1 VALVVITGGARSGK
15 SKVAEHLA
23 YERSQLGAGV
33 VVVVFGHSA
42 SNTDLEFAERI
53 ARHQSARPAAFQTLE
68 ASGDMTWLEEADA
81 DALLVVDC
89 LGTWLG
95 RVMEEVWETLPTSET
110 LHAADAA
117 RLPEGFETQCTAR
130 LDRAVDALARR
141 TGDTI
146 VVTNEV
152 GDGLVPTHATGRL
165 FRDLLGR
172 ANRALV
178 ASADAAYV
186 VIAGRCVD
194 LTALPSQASWPRD

>member
-15 SKVAEHLA
+15 SKAAEHLA
-23 YERSQLGAGV
+23 YERGLLGAHV

-42 SNTDLEFAERI
+42 SDTDTEFAERI
-53 ARHQSARPAAFQTLE
+53 ARHQSARPAGFRTLE
-68 ASGDMTWLEEADA
+68 ASGDVSWLADA
-81 DALLVVDC
+81 DAETLLVVDC

-95 RVMEEVWETLPTSET
+95 RVMEDVWESLATPET
-110 LHAADAA
+110 LAAADAA
-117 RLPEGFETQCTAR
+117 TLPAGFDEQCAAR
-130 LDRAVDALARR
+130 LDSAVEALTRR

-194 LTALPSQASWPRD
+194 LSALPGRASWPED